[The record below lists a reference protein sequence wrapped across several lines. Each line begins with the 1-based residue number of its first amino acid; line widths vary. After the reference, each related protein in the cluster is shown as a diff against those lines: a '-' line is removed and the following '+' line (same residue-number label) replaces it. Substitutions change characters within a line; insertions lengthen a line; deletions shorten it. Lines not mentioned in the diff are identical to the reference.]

1 LYRATQA
8 LENVA
13 NFLWKKISYIPKIH
27 PFIEERDAVGLQ
39 EENVGLTKRI
49 TKNNKT
55 VFPALVTQPG

>member
-27 PFIEERDAVGLQ
+27 PFIEERDTVGLQ
-39 EENVGLTKRI
+39 EENVGLTRMI
-49 TKNNKT
+49 TKTIKLY
-55 VFPALVTQPG
+55 FLL